1 MKRPLAMINLEDL
14 WDKVSLLLTDLVMED
29 KLTKSEAIYISH
41 FLGIPARQGAKSV
54 LLFVEG
60 ENDAR
65 AHLTLIYRDEE
76 GLPLD
81 ELIQFMIHEDTR
93 AHNL

>member
-29 KLTKSEAIYISH
+29 NLTKSEAIYISH

-60 ENDAR
+60 EDV
-65 AHLTLIYRDEE
+65 LTLIYRDEE